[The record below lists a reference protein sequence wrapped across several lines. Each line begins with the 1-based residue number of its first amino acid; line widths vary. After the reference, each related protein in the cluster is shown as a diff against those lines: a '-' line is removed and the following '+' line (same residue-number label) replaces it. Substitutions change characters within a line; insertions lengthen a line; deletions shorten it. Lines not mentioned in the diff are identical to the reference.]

1 MPRSSAETP
10 RPTQHP
16 DALDL
21 VLRGYAAFLKPLT
34 PESYAEAIGYFERA
48 LALDPGFVAA
58 EASLAGA
65 LAGRVLEGMTGTRAA
80 DLERAEAL
88 SEAANCRT
96 RKNGRNLPM
105 MDGIAHAIATCDRI
119 ERALTVAAGRTKHAL
134 VEMQIELQNMLDAI
148 NADRAARGVSPLD
161 VTLPRPPQ

>member
-1 MPRSSAETP
+1 
-10 RPTQHP
+10 
-16 DALDL
+16 L
-21 VLRGYAAFLKPLT
+21 VLRGHAAFLKPLT

-119 ERALTVAAGRTKHAL
+119 ERALTVAAGRAKHAL
-134 VEMQIELQNMLDAI
+134 VE
-148 NADRAARGVSPLD
+148 NADRTAEHARRDQCRPRSARRFPSGCNAAEASAMSDNKRARS
-161 VTLPRPPQ
+161 